1 MEGHAGDQR
10 LDFLTGYWTLYV
22 LMSWTV
28 FSKILE
34 LVNMLQS
41 SKSTCKSRRRDHT
54 DTEYQRGN
62 HWLHQ
67 ALQPALQFPRS
78 PCPLL
83 PSTHSLP
90 PPVGP
95 LGLEAESESLLRW
108 PPSSSCRIDV
118 SLLPGLP
125 VLGAHPLSSLS
136 QQAWPLSPAF
146 SLPPSQCPSVF
157 EHWKSLPYLKIPPCI
172 SQKTSSLYYPGWSYL
187 WVLLCQDHSDCFFIR
202 ENDKWMN

>member
-62 HWLHQ
+62 HWRHQ
-67 ALQPALQFPRS
+67 ALQPPSPVSRVPLPPTAFHTHQGDSWAWRLSLRACSASPPPPPAGLTSSSWRGHLCS
-78 PCPLL
+78 GPIRVSSVPCPSRHGLFLL
-83 PSTHSLP
+83 PS
-90 PPVGP
+90 
-95 LGLEAESESLLRW
+95 
-108 PPSSSCRIDV
+108 
-118 SLLPGLP
+118 
-125 VLGAHPLSSLS
+125 SSLH
-136 QQAWPLSPAF
+136 LSAPRC
-146 SLPPSQCPSVF
+146 LN
-157 EHWKSLPYLKIPPCI
+157 
-172 SQKTSSLYYPGWSYL
+172 T
-187 WVLLCQDHSDCFFIR
+187 
-202 ENDKWMN
+202 ENLFHT

>member
-95 LGLEAESESLLRW
+95 LGLEAESESLLCK
-108 PPSSSCRIDV
+108 PPSSSCRTDV
-118 SLLPGLP
+118 SLLLGLP
-125 VLGAHPLSSLS
+125 VLGAHPCVLSSLS
-136 QQAWPLSPAF
+136 QQARSLSPAF
-146 SLPPSQCPSVF
+146 KLPPSQYPSLIAP
-157 EHWKSLPYLKIPPCI
+157 WCLNI
-172 SQKTSSLYYPGWSYL
+172 
-187 WVLLCQDHSDCFFIR
+187 
-202 ENDKWMN
+202 ENLFHT